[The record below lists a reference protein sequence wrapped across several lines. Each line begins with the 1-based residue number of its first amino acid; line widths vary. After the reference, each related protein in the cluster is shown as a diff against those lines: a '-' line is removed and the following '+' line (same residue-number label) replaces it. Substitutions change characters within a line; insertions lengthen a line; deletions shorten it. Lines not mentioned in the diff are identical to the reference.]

1 MKLAVSDASG
11 REGWKPVWVLLAGV
25 GVAGFVRVAVAWQ
38 LPLPFCLLRKLTGLP
53 CPACG
58 STRSLLAWTHLDP
71 VAAFR
76 FNPLFC
82 LGSVLAAGWLLLWVT
97 DRWTGRGLAAGI
109 ERAARRLPVT
119 PVAWILGVS
128 AALNWVYLCF
138 SLPK

>member
-1 MKLAVSDASG
+1 MKAAVGSAPG
-11 REGWKPVWVLLAGV
+11 REGWRPVWILLAGLAT
-25 GVAGFVRVAVAWQ
+25 AGLVRLAMAWR
-38 LPLPFCLLRKLTGLP
+38 LPLPFCVLRKFTGLP

-71 VAAFR
+71 VAAFQ

-82 LGSVLAAGWLLLWVT
+82 LGSVLAGGWLLLWVT
-97 DRWTGRGLAAGI
+97 DRWTGRARAAQL
-109 ERAARRLPVT
+109 ERAARKLPLV
-119 PVAWILGVS
+119 WILAIL